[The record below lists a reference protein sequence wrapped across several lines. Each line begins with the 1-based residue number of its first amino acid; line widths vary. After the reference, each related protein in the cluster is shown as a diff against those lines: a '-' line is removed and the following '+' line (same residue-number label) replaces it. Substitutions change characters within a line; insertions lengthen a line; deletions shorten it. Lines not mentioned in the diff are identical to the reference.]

1 LKELLDSKRIEL
13 DDAEYFNKAAPEI
26 ARIRQEIALL
36 EQELSGA
43 AESFGG
49 SVRQSLLRT
58 EQDFE
63 NRSYFG
69 RYQPNPPR
77 FEELRE
83 AAYRALTLAKQ
94 HGLRPMYVERAELF
108 YDSGLAALEGHGLG
122 ALQDYAHTPG
132 VKEEVAAGKF
142 ISSIGEIVTAIRIKH
157 ESHSQLGYAPPEL
170 LEIMALSDHPD
181 FGDPSGLGSRVSN
194 PRVRRNPLLAIVG
207 MNPGPRGHSF
217 RSSDCTRPWSVA
229 NTPVML
235 NPRLPVAG
243 RIPRGSMVPIE
254 TALAEYRE
262 VIDAPKPFKFIENG
276 FVIWEGPSPVDGAPL
291 VAIVTGVAASSESGN
306 VKTGAMLQTWILR
319 ADISPQEAVDTGQDR
334 SICGDCVHRGFEA
347 EVPGK
352 RKRRVITAAEAAR
365 GHGIAGGPRARQEIV
380 DTAFEGRSCYVVVAQ
395 APMAIWK
402 KYKRTDPATGMDR
415 VRPHLPGYPKLS
427 LDELAL
433 LGWGR
438 LVRLGSYGDPA
449 MVPVEVWEALTWD
462 SVGWTGYTQGL
473 RRFVMASVDT
483 VEEMQAAHAMDW
495 RTFRVLMGDQQLVAG
510 LEIQCPASQEGG
522 YRKTCDACRACQGA
536 MPGKPRIEGP
546 AEERWRERE
555 GGRVP
560 SVAIKVHPRWQ
571 ILYWPR
577 AKKGKSKLRGHR
589 PDVPSTKSDPRR
601 RPTEI
606 LLVDYVAGTQA
617 KEVLKDLR
625 RAEKSKDPESVVER
639 FRHKYPAYLQE
650 HLDHA
655 ASVLA
660 GRHKRRNPRAATG
673 PGPHPYGPDW
683 RSCACGRD
691 YDISCDGSE
700 EACADCLFAERAPK
714 RKKKK
719 STRGRGQRQ
728 VAGPDP
734 VGRVKPR
741 SKKRTR
747 KVKKNRATPK
757 GQGKPKAK
765 KKRFS
770 IKEARERFE
779 GVDEAVAAYKKFHGR
794 KPSHVDVYVLEDGK
808 DGVSVERA
816 HAALH
821 RTIDTNYFVPW
832 DSNKKNTL
840 WKHEHVEGYDLFSD
854 KQTPKADKFPLE
866 ILDPATGTTRKILG
880 QFSIGKWWY
889 EPGQEADGA

>member
-1 LKELLDSKRIEL
+1 MRSPAKLKELLDGKRIEL
-13 DDAEYFNKAAPEI
+13 DDAEYFNKAASEI
-26 ARIRQEIALL
+26 ARIRQEVDAL
-36 EQELSGA
+36 ERELSDA
-43 AESFGG
+43 SESFGL
-49 SVRQSLLRT
+49 SVRKSLSRT
-58 EQDFE
+58 ERDFE
-63 NRSYFG
+63 NRGYFG
-69 RYQPNPPR
+69 RYDQ
-77 FEELRE
+77 
-83 AAYRALTLAKQ
+83 
-94 HGLRPMYVERAELF
+94 
-108 YDSGLAALEGHGLG
+108 
-122 ALQDYAHTPG
+122 
-132 VKEEVAAGKF
+132 
-142 ISSIGEIVTAIRIKH
+142 
-157 ESHSQLGYAPPEL
+157 
-170 LEIMALSDHPD
+170 
-181 FGDPSGLGSRVSN
+181 N

-217 RSSDCTRPWSVA
+217 RSSDCTRPWSLA
-229 NTPVML
+229 NTPFML
-235 NPRLPVAG
+235 NPRREPRNLTA
-243 RIPRGSMVPIE
+243 RRSRGSMVPIE
-254 TALAEYRE
+254 TAIEEYRA
-262 VIDAPKPFKFIENG
+262 VIDDPKPFKFIENG
-276 FVIWEGPSPVDGAPL
+276 FVLWEGPSPVDGAPL
-291 VAIVTGVAASSESGN
+291 VAIVTGARISTESEN

-347 EVPGK
+347 ATPGK
-352 RKRRVITAAEAAR
+352 RKRRVITADEAAR
-365 GHGIAGGPRARQEIV
+365 GHGISGGPRSRQEV
-380 DTAFEGRSCYVVVAQ
+380 VETAFEGRSCYVVVAQ

-402 KYKRTDPATGMDR
+402 KYRRSRSVGFRGKDPVSDEPAYGR
-415 VRPHLPGYPKLS
+415 LG

-462 SVGWTGYTQGL
+462 SVGWTGYTHQWQQPSVQNL

-495 RTFRVLMGDQQLVAG
+495 RTFRVLMGDQQLIAG
-510 LEIQCPASQEGG
+510 LEIQCPASEEGG
-522 YRKTCDACRACQGA
+522 HRKTCDACRACQGA
-536 MPGKPRIEGP
+536 MPGKPRIGGDPED
-546 AEERWRERE
+546 RWRERK

-577 AKKGKSKLRGHR
+577 APKGKSKLRGHR

-606 LLVDYVAGTQA
+606 LLVDYAAGTQA

-625 RAEKSKDPESVVER
+625 KAERSKDPESLVEG
-639 FRHKYPAYLQE
+639 FRHKYPAYLQDY
-650 HLDHA
+650 LDQA
-655 ASVLA
+655 GSVLA
-660 GRHKRRNPRAATG
+660 GRRSRNPHQG
-673 PGPHPYGPDW
+673 PDSAQHPYGPDW

-714 RKKKK
+714 RTKKK
-719 STRGRGQRQ
+719 SPRGRGPRQ
-728 VAGPDP
+728 VAGADP

-741 SKKRTR
+741 STKRTP

-765 KKRFS
+765 RKRFS

-808 DGVSVERA
+808 SGVSVERA

-832 DSNKKNTL
+832 DSTKKNTL

-854 KQTPKADKFPLE
+854 KQTPKAEKFPLE

-880 QFSIGKWWY
+880 QFSIGRWWY
-889 EPGQEADGA
+889 EPGQEEDGA